1 MKKKVLLG
9 IVSAILLVLIVS
21 FAGCASMERWGKD
34 VHSDLTGGLNRT
46 VNIYSLDGKKIA
58 SYEGKFDV
66 DINDSGRVKF
76 DLNGKRY
83 LYSNAIVEVI
93 EK

>member
-1 MKKKVLLG
+1 MKKQIWAGIISVLL
-9 IVSAILLVLIVS
+9 IASL
-21 FAGCASMERWGKD
+21 AGCASLERWGKD
-34 VHSDLTGGLNRT
+34 VHSDLSGGLNRT
-46 VNIYSLDGKKIA
+46 VNIYSYDGKKIA

>member
-1 MKKKVLLG
+1 MKGKIIAG
-9 IVSAILLVLIVS
+9 IVCLALAVSAV
-21 FAGCASMERWGKD
+21 GCASAERWGKD
-34 VHSDLTGGLNRT
+34 VRGDLTGGLNRM
-46 VNIYSLDGKKIA
+46 VNICSHDGKKIA

-83 LYSNAIVEVI
+83 ICSNAIVEII

>member
-1 MKKKVLLG
+1 MKKKVLAG
-9 IVSAILLVLIVS
+9 ILSVLMILS
-21 FAGCASMERWGKD
+21 FAGCASLERWGKD
-34 VHSDLTGGLNRT
+34 VNSDFTGGLNRV

>member
-1 MKKKVLLG
+1 MKKRVTAG
-9 IVSAILLVLIVS
+9 IAAFMLVLVL
-21 FAGCASMERWGKD
+21 AGCASFQRWGKD
-34 VHSDLTGGLNRT
+34 VHSDLTGGLNRA
-46 VNIYSLDGKKIA
+46 VNIYSHDGKKLA

-66 DINDSGRVKF
+66 DIDDSGRVKF

-83 LYSNAIVEVI
+83 IYSNAIVEII